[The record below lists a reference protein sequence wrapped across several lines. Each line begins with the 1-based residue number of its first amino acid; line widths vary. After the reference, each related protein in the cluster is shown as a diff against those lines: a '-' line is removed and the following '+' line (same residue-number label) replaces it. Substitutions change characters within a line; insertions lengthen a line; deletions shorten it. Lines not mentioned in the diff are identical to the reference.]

1 MGTGGLSLIMNVDA
15 LSSGIWDGR
24 ISLLLLTLD
33 VFGRKDEFREFLKL
47 FV

>member
-1 MGTGGLSLIMNVDA
+1 MGTGGLSLIINVDA
-15 LSSGIWDGR
+15 LSSGICDGR

-33 VFGRKDEFREFLKL
+33 VFGRNEEFREFLKL